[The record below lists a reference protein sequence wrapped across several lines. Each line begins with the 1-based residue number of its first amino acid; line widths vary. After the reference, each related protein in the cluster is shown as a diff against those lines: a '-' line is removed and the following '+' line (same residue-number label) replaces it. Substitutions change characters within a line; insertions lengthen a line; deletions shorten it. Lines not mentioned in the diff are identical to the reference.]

1 MSPGARWIAGVIATL
16 AAGVISMVVLI
27 VFAERATAGR
37 IVVDYY
43 QRAAHYD
50 IDIAAAT
57 ASRALGWQATVTLAP
72 DGARVCL
79 HDRSGGPLAVTVE
92 LTAAHRTHP
101 GAPARGSATA
111 AADGCATIALP
122 LAPGVHDVM
131 LVATAGADRFVATAA
146 REVR

>member
-1 MSPGARWIAGVIATL
+1 MSAGARWIAGVVATL

-27 VFAERATAGR
+27 VFAQRATAGR

-43 QRAAHYD
+43 QRASHYD
-50 IDIAAAT
+50 VDIATAT

-79 HDRSGGPLAVTVE
+79 RDRGGAPLAATVE

-101 GAPARGSATA
+101 GAPARGAATA
-111 AADGCATIALP
+111 ATDGCATIALP
-122 LAPGVHDVM
+122 LTTGVHDV
-131 LVATAGADRFVATAA
+131 LLIATAGADRFVATAA